1 MYHDIILVP
10 NILGICEVGC
20 LVSYLHIDGRHH
32 HVQNHCEHNAKR
44 RICSCTCIGI
54 PRRDCLGQKYFG
66 CLVSHPTSWSQPAG
80 TWEKQRD
87 TQTKTNTNTFNVGQ
101 KMGWG
106 WYRDKGRISISRHI
120 SKYLSWNLILNLSGN
135 ENQCCDCD
143 VKTKGGRW
151 RQWGRIIHI
160 ISARACLNC

>member
-66 CLVSHPTSWSQPAG
+66 CLVSYPSHHGLQLQEL
-80 TWEKQRD
+80 EKKWHSVRLYS
-87 TQTKTNTNTFNVGQ
+87 NTASNVHNTRRRFATGV
-101 KMGWG
+101 
-106 WYRDKGRISISRHI
+106 
-120 SKYLSWNLILNLSGN
+120 SGHVM
-135 ENQCCDCD
+135 CF
-143 VKTKGGRW
+143 
-151 RQWGRIIHI
+151 
-160 ISARACLNC
+160 ARFGPPEALASSSGPKR

>member
-66 CLVSHPTSWSQPAG
+66 CLVSYPSHGLQLQEL
-80 TWEKQRD
+80 EKKWHRVRLYS
-87 TQTKTNTNTFNVGQ
+87 NTASNVLAWLWIWLVWVCLQSYLQ
-101 KMGWG
+101 KV
-106 WYRDKGRISISRHI
+106 Y
-120 SKYLSWNLILNLSGN
+120 
-135 ENQCCDCD
+135 
-143 VKTKGGRW
+143 
-151 RQWGRIIHI
+151 HI
-160 ISARACLNC
+160 ILYPKSSSGSNFEQKALVRLGCKDKSSGGVVTSYLPPPCLNC

>member
-10 NILGICEVGC
+10 NILGICKVGC

-66 CLVSHPTSWSQPAG
+66 CLVSYPSHHGLQLQEL
-80 TWEKQRD
+80 EKKWHSVQQCSSMAVNMPCLD
-87 TQTKTNTNTFNVGQ
+87 LFAV
-101 KMGWG
+101 
-106 WYRDKGRISISRHI
+106 ISSE
-120 SKYLSWNLILNLSGN
+120 SLS
-135 ENQCCDCD
+135 
-143 VKTKGGRW
+143 
-151 RQWGRIIHI
+151 
-160 ISARACLNC
+160 